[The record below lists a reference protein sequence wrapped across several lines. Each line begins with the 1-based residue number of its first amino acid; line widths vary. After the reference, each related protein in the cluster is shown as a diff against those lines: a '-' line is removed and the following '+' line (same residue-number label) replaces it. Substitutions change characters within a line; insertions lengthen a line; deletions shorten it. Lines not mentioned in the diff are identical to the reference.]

1 MKKLMLALAA
11 LAGIATAT
19 LSAVEYSYSDV
30 MKNVSTPLYN
40 NRTVFDQN
48 VVKGAL
54 DYLGTVEAKNDGQ
67 RLSIV
72 RYKVM
77 AYDQTTGADRTLEGL
92 KKYADGLLAEVKFE
106 KALTPSQYVSLFS
119 LWWRSKE
126 TDFAEAVYNF
136 MKATPGAEK
145 FADMGI
151 WAAATGHYEEAYQI
165 YFNSKQPYAAV
176 RAMNIATYKLGDAV
190 KAFEAA
196 KVILVSKA
204 NAQEVKQVV
213 TYLSNNIVGRDEIK
227 AEEVKAFLQNLNRK
241 YTARLSEDSA
251 TWEPIISQ
259 IRTILE
265 AY

>member
-1 MKKLMLALAA
+1 M
-11 LAGIATAT
+11 
-19 LSAVEYSYSDV
+19 
-30 MKNVSTPLYN
+30 
-40 NRTVFDQN
+40 
-48 VVKGAL
+48 
-54 DYLGTVEAKNDGQ
+54 
-67 RLSIV
+67 
-72 RYKVM
+72 
-77 AYDQTTGADRTLEGL
+77 
-92 KKYADGLLAEVKFE
+92 KFE

-241 YTARLSEDSA
+241 YTTRLSEDSA

>member
-1 MKKLMLALAA
+1 
-11 LAGIATAT
+11 
-19 LSAVEYSYSDV
+19 
-30 MKNVSTPLYN
+30 
-40 NRTVFDQN
+40 
-48 VVKGAL
+48 
-54 DYLGTVEAKNDGQ
+54 
-67 RLSIV
+67 
-72 RYKVM
+72 M

-106 KALTPSQYVSLFS
+106 KALTPAQYVSLFS
-119 LWWRSKE
+119 LWWRQYE
-126 TDFAEAVYNF
+126 GEFAEAVYNF

-196 KVILVSKA
+196 KVILVAKA
-204 NAQEVKQVV
+204 NAQQVKQVV